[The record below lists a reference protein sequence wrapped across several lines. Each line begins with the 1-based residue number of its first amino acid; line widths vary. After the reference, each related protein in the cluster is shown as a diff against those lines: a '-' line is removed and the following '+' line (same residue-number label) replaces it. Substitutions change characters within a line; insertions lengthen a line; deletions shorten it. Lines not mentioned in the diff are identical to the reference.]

1 MVSELRGVVGAL
13 ACEYGGRPGAQAFLS
28 GPAWPLVPEP
38 PPEEALPQGG
48 GSGGLG
54 PSASATAGASGILL
68 APEPAAAQQQ
78 QPQQQQQLQ
87 LQAPSRLQHAVASA
101 VVLLPADCREAFT
114 DVMLGA
120 LVAGCFQQQP
130 PPPGVGGGPEDGE
143 TAAGAA
149 AGPGE
154 GGGGGGGEE
163 GLLSEP

>member
-1 MVSELRGVVGAL
+1 MGSPALVSELRGVVGAL

-38 PPEEALPQGG
+38 PPEEAAPQGG
-48 GSGGLG
+48 GG

-68 APEPAAAQQQ
+68 APEPGGQ
-78 QPQQQQQLQ
+78 QPQQQLQ